1 MIEDIRVVEWA
12 EGRFVKNPRW
22 NVEVKRVGSD
32 KWEPIKVV
40 KLDKKNPIKLM
51 TASELLEAAEL
62 EQKCAAAIRGLIK

>member
-22 NVEVKRVGSD
+22 NVEVKRVGSN

-40 KLDKKNPIKLM
+40 NLDNKTKKRK
-51 TASELLEAAEL
+51 
-62 EQKCAAAIRGLIK
+62 K